1 VAHGPSWGD
10 LNGITAQTAFVW
22 VAIVQAE
29 AQLTQNRA
37 QTDNAEDGSRLCED
51 MAEGTL
57 PCVGHTEPRRCYT
70 CAGRIGV
77 ISKSMY
83 RCSFFVCLFDFC
95 FQNLCRA
102 AGLMSP
108 PLSLA
113 LA

>member
-1 VAHGPSWGD
+1 MAHGPSWGD
-10 LNGITAQTAFVW
+10 LNGITAQTAFVR
-22 VAIVQAE
+22 VAEVQAE
-29 AQLTQNRA
+29 AQLPQNRA
-37 QTDNAEDGSRLCED
+37 QTDNAEDGSRLWED

-57 PCVGHTEPRRCYT
+57 SCVGHTEPRRCYT

-83 RCSFFVCLFDFC
+83 QVLIFCLFDFC

-108 PLSLA
+108 LLCLA